1 MSEKCKTQDVAEG
14 KNASARSC
22 IISNKWESPVRREYG
37 ERINRLQVSSIKGL
51 SITAKCTNVTEA
63 LHVVSFNQTIELCK
77 I

>member
-37 ERINRLQVSSIKGL
+37 ESINRLQVISI